1 MFCGIITVLLRRAIF
16 ADASYTCDTM
26 NFIPSGRPTSVGSLP
41 HRDAGEAVRLVLS
54 AFPEIPAWPQLPNRS
69 FLENMY
75 VQYSEGLPCL
85 VVDHNNEK
93 IYFDTTRNV
102 MAEMESF
109 YGRVIEGDLDR
120 FPLTEEYAPGFHRL
134 IDALSE
140 NAPGNL
146 ACVKGQIVGPIS
158 FGLSVTDQNKRA
170 ILYHEELM
178 DAALKSISMK
188 AAWQVRE
195 LKKVCPEV
203 MIWLDEPYLASFGSA
218 YVSLSAQQVISYIG
232 EVAQGIH
239 DAGALAGIHCCGN
252 TDWSLLMQTGLDII
266 NFDAYDYF
274 RGMTLY
280 PEALKKF
287 LGSGRTLAIGI
298 VPTSDKIRSET
309 AESLSSKLD
318 ERLVALSEKTGLC
331 VETIWERCLL
341 TPSCGTGTLSVDLA
355 KEVLEMVGK
364 IKIPPRMKIM

>member
-1 MFCGIITVLLRRAIF
+1 ME
-16 ADASYTCDTM
+16 
-26 NFIPSGRPTSVGSLP
+26 FIPSGRPTSVGSLP
-41 HRDAGEAVRLVLS
+41 HRDPLEAVRLVLD

-85 VVDHNNEK
+85 VVDHENRK

-102 MAEMESF
+102 MSEMESF

-134 IDALSE
+134 IDELSK

-158 FGLSVTDQNKRA
+158 FGLSVADQNKRA
-170 ILYHEELM
+170 VLYHEDLM

-195 LKKVCPEV
+195 LQKVCPQV

-218 YVSLSAQQVISYIG
+218 YVSLSAQQVISYVG
-232 EVAQGIH
+232 EVVQAIH
-239 DAGALAGIHCCGN
+239 GAGALAGIHCCGN
-252 TDWSLLMQTGLDII
+252 TDWSLLMQTDLDVI

-274 RGMTLY
+274 KGMTLY
-280 PEALKKF
+280 PEALKRF
-287 LGSGRTLAIGI
+287 FEDGRTLALGI

-309 AESLSSKLD
+309 AESLASKLD
-318 ERLVALSEKTGLC
+318 ERLRALSEKTGLG
-331 VETIWERCLL
+331 VDTIREHCLL
-341 TPSCGTGTLSVDLA
+341 TPSCGTGTLPVETA

-364 IKIPPRMKIM
+364 IKMPPRTKQ

>member
-1 MFCGIITVLLRRAIF
+1 ME
-16 ADASYTCDTM
+16 
-26 NFIPSGRPTSVGSLP
+26 FIPSGRPTSVGSLP
-41 HRDAGEAVRLVLS
+41 HRDAGEAVRLVLD

-85 VVDHNNEK
+85 VVDRKSEK

-120 FPLTEEYAPGFHRL
+120 FSLTEEYAPGFHRL
-134 IDALSE
+134 IDALSK

-146 ACVKGQIVGPIS
+146 TYVKGQIVGPIS

-178 DAALKSISMK
+178 DAALKSISMR

-195 LKKVCPEV
+195 LKKVCPKA

-218 YVSLSAQQVISYIG
+218 YVSLSAQQVLSYIG
-232 EVAQGIH
+232 EVVQGIH

-252 TDWSLLMQTGLDII
+252 TDWSLLTQTDLDII

-287 LGSGRTLAIGI
+287 FEAGRTLAVGI
-298 VPTSDKIRSET
+298 VPTSDKIRNET
-309 AESLSSKLD
+309 VESLSSKLD
-318 ERLVALSEKTGLC
+318 ERLQTLSEKTGLGPD
-331 VETIWERCLL
+331 TIWEHCLL
-341 TPSCGTGTLSVDLA
+341 TPSCGTGTLSVETA

-364 IKIPPRMKIM
+364 VRMHREQKGK

>member
-1 MFCGIITVLLRRAIF
+1 MK
-16 ADASYTCDTM
+16 
-26 NFIPSGRPTSVGSLP
+26 FIPSGKPTSVGSLP
-41 HRDAGEAVRLVLS
+41 HRDPAEAVRLVLD

-85 VVDHNNEK
+85 VVDRAGEK
-93 IYFDTTRNV
+93 IYFDTTRDV

-109 YGRVIEGDLDR
+109 YGRVLEGDLDR
-120 FPLTEEYAPGFHRL
+120 FPLTEEYAPGFHCL
-134 IDALSE
+134 IEALSE
-140 NAPGNL
+140 NAPSNL

-195 LKKVCPEV
+195 LQKTCPQV

-218 YVSLSAQQVISYIG
+218 YVSLSAQQVLTYIG
-232 EVAQGIH
+232 EVVQGIH
-239 DAGALAGIHCCGN
+239 GAGALAGIHCCGN
-252 TDWSLLMQTGLDII
+252 TDWSLLMQTELDVI

-287 LGSGRTLAIGI
+287 FEAGRTLALGI

-318 ERLVALSEKTGLC
+318 ERLWALSEKTGLG
-331 VETIWERCLL
+331 VDAIWEHCLL
-341 TPSCGTGTLSVDLA
+341 TPSCGTGTLPIETA
-355 KEVLEMVGK
+355 KGVLEMAGK
-364 IKIPPRMKIM
+364 ISTHREQKDNLIV